1 MADSDDGTPTGHDA
15 TLSADER
22 RELERLRAE
31 VAALRSAERRAQAY
45 PAATGPRGHGA
56 RGPAVAG
63 VLVGMLVGVPVGVL
77 AASRIS
83 RSEAWAVWTDWR

>member
-1 MADSDDGTPTGHDA
+1 MANSDDGTPTGPDEP
-15 TLSADER
+15 LSADDR
-22 RELERLRAE
+22 LELERLRAE
-31 VAALRSAERRAQAY
+31 VAALRSAERRARAF

-63 VLVGMLVGVPVGVL
+63 VLVGVLVGVPVGVL
-77 AASRIS
+77 AAARIS